1 MVLSHCNIKSALK
14 VSENMLGQRDR
25 VNEMYYKRMNDP
37 ENQEAAVAL
46 EKWRSLVRFGVP
58 EVYM

>member
-14 VSENMLGQRDR
+14 VSENMLGQRDW
-25 VNEMYYKRMNDP
+25 VNKMYYKRMNNL
-37 ENQEAAVAL
+37 ENQKAAVAL
-46 EKWRSLVRFGVP
+46 EKWKSLVRFRVP